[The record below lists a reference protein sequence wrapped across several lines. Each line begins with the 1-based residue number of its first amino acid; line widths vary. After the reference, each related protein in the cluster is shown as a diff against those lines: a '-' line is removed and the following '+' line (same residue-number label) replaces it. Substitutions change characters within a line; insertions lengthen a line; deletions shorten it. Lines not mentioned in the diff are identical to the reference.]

1 MKQKEIAELI
11 NVSPSTVCRELK
23 RNETKTGRYNHV
35 YAQVLANENI
45 ARSARNKKTPEW
57 IKRLAIR
64 RLSEEQWFPMQV
76 SGWLKREKKI
86 ALSHETIYKW
96 VREDKRQGGELYEQC
111 RHKLKKRKLTIYG
124 SRSNIPD
131 RIVLPI
137 FRQRIFSLDFYQSN
151 TLDILSNCMCITEG
165 FRGV

>member
-64 RLSEEQWFPMQV
+64 RLSEETMVPYAGF
-76 SGWLKREKKI
+76 
-86 ALSHETIYKW
+86 W
-96 VREDKRQGGELYEQC
+96 VA
-111 RHKLKKRKLTIYG
+111 
-124 SRSNIPD
+124 
-131 RIVLPI
+131 
-137 FRQRIFSLDFYQSN
+137 
-151 TLDILSNCMCITEG
+151 
-165 FRGV
+165 